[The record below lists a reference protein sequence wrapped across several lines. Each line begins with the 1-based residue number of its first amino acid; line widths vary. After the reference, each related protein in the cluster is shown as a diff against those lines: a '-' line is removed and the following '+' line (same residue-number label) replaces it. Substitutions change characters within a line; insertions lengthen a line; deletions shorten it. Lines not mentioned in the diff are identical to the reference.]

1 MSRPIW
7 ETEKT
12 GSLLQNTNGYF
23 SKEKQTVSN
32 VYGVPSLEEF
42 RNRIS
47 NTLKKYLIPGNDL
60 CKI

>member
-1 MSRPIW
+1 MTYQIRIATP
-7 ETEKT
+7 EDAKE
-12 GSLLQNTNGYF
+12 LLDIYRYYVENTAITFEYD
-23 SKEKQTVSN
+23 
-32 VYGVPSLEEF
+32 VPSLEEF